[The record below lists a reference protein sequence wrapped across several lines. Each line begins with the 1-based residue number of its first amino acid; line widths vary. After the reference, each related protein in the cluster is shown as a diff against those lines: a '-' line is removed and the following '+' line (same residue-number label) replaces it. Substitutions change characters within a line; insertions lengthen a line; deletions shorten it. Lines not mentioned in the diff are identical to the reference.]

1 MALTLSSATN
11 QYASRPP
18 DERFADW
25 TTFSRYLAD
34 RKTAS
39 KVYTGSVRRLQVR
52 EDEHSGLA
60 LGIGS
65 ATQLPMSHFAF
76 GQVSSLAGAPAE
88 YLRKLPAVLAM
99 QNLNWGLT
107 NGPDKFDGGDA
118 KLMATHNQLRA
129 VTSTS
134 YGRVW
139 DTEVDRGLQVLN
151 ERLRGVLKPA
161 PTWDGNV
168 SLFAGDRDAFWCLVD
183 GGSVI
188 EEPGGFGHRPSALH
202 RGVMVRN
209 SETGHAALEFLLFWF
224 RVICGNLIIHDGS
237 IFASVRLVH
246 RRMVAERLAQADT
259 AGMVSNY
266 LNSATTRDLDMITKA
281 QQFLLPE
288 PKEDQ
293 VSWLRTRKFTAG
305 ESANIIEMARSE
317 EGDSRTLWQVVQGGT
332 ALARSMPY
340 AEDTADLSK
349 RVTSLLKLAA

>member
-1 MALTLSSATN
+1 MALDLSSATH
-11 QYASRPP
+11 QYSSRPP
-18 DERFADW
+18 DERFPSWEA
-25 TTFSRYLAD
+25 FSSHLAA
-34 RKTAS
+34 RKVDS
-39 KVYTGSVRRLQVR
+39 RVYTGPVKHLTVA
-52 EDEHSGLA
+52 EHPDQGLA
-60 LGIGS
+60 LQVGK
-65 ATQLPMSHFAF
+65 AAQLPMSHFAF
-76 GQVSSLAGAPAE
+76 GQVASLASAPAE
-88 YLRKLPAVLAM
+88 YLRKLPTDLAV
-99 QNLNWGLT
+99 QNLNWGLAH
-107 NGPDKFDGGDA
+107 GDDKFDGGDA
-118 KLMATHNQLRA
+118 KLMATAGNLRA

-139 DTEVDRGLQVLN
+139 DAEVDKGLRVLN

-246 RRMVAERLAQADT
+246 RRLVAERLAQADT

-266 LNSATTRDLDMITKA
+266 LNSATTRDLDIIGKA
-281 QQFLLPE
+281 QRFLLPE
-288 PKEDQ
+288 PKEEQ
-293 VSWLRTRKFTAG
+293 VDFLRARKFTAS

-340 AEDTADLSK
+340 AEDSADLSR
-349 RVTSLLKLAA
+349 RVTSLIKLAA